1 MPSETRSKASRAARS
16 RRANSVQQFPAGWD
30 ATRQARCRRATHPAF
45 TCKGQKNLDARQA
58 EQVQGKDFNHLIRD
72 LVDAINRSDCPKRD
86 LYVQVLKPEQ
96 LASFDFNP
104 LDATKIWPG
113 VPERKIGT
121 LTLNKNPGNVF
132 QETEQSAFALANL
145 VPGIEPSEDR
155 RLQGRMFS
163 YADTQLYRV
172 GTNVLQLPIN
182 HPKVAVVNNNQDG
195 AANSGLTT
203 SNVNY
208 QPSRVG
214 GVTAMIVPTSTVN
227 CR

>member
-1 MPSETRSKASRAARS
+1 MSE
-16 RRANSVQQFPAGWD
+16 AGSL
-30 ATRQARCRRATHPAF
+30 RL
-45 TCKGQKNLDARQA
+45 G
-58 EQVQGKDFNHLIRD
+58 
-72 LVDAINRSDCPKRD
+72 
-86 LYVQVLKPEQ
+86 VLKPEQ

-113 VPERKIGT
+113 VPECKIGT

-132 QETEQSAFALANL
+132 QETEQSAFAPANL
-145 VPGIEPSEDR
+145 VPGIEPSEYR

-214 GVTAMIVPTSTVN
+214 G
-227 CR
+227 